1 MAISCNDCRAI
12 QLRMIHDVSGP
23 LPLKFFY
30 FDCIECQVS
39 LVCYNSGGGK
49 KKAALDCNNTSAFS
63 FIFPQIIRSPLKWRQ
78 SLE

>member
-1 MAISCNDCRAI
+1 M
-12 QLRMIHDVSGP
+12 MSGP

-49 KKAALDCNNTSAFS
+49 KKQRWIAMTPVPFLLFSPKLLGAL
-63 FIFPQIIRSPLKWRQ
+63 
-78 SLE
+78 

>member
-49 KKAALDCNNTSAFS
+49 KKQRWIAMTPVPFLLFSPKLLGAL
-63 FIFPQIIRSPLKWRQ
+63 
-78 SLE
+78 